1 MNCKKTKKIL
11 QLYIDDALTFGEKQQ
26 VEQHLEECSACRTE
40 LKSLSAT
47 VKLIKSLPE
56 VSTPSNFT
64 ENLMA
69 KISREEIQI
78 QSSWLDYFKKQVT
91 IPGLS
96 FPAIPLS
103 FPRRRESIFSFR
115 FAGAAAVAAVF
126 VFLAFTFLFNFPGL
140 PGQPGQKEAVAHQ
153 VEVTFTISGI
163 NANQIAVAGDFNGW
177 NTSANQLEDPD
188 GDGIWTGK
196 MQLKPGRYEYMLV
209 VDDGKWVTDPNA
221 KVYADDGFGSKNAVL
236 FINNNSG

>member
-1 MNCKKTKKIL
+1 MNCQKTKKLL
-11 QLYIDDALTFGEKQQ
+11 QLYIEDALTFGEKQL

-78 QSSWLDYFKKQVT
+78 QSTWMDRIKKQVS
-91 IPGLS
+91 IPQLS
-96 FPAIPLS
+96 FRLVGSAAIT
-103 FPRRRESIFSFR
+103 
-115 FAGAAAVAAVF
+115 AVF
-126 VFLAFTFLFNFPGL
+126 IFLAFTFLFNFSGL
-140 PGQPGQKEAVAHQ
+140 PGQPSQDEAVAQQ

-163 NANQIAVAGDFNGW
+163 NANQIAVAGDFNSW

-196 MQLKPGRYEYMLV
+196 MQLEPGRYEYMLV

-236 FINNNSG
+236 FINNNG

>member
-1 MNCKKTKKIL
+1 MDCKKIKKLL
-11 QLYIDDALTFGEKQQ
+11 QLYIDDALTFGEKQL

-47 VKLIKSLPE
+47 AKLIKSLPE
-56 VSTPSNFT
+56 VSTPPDFT
-64 ENLMA
+64 QNIMA
-69 KISREEIQI
+69 KISQEKIHI
-78 QSSWLDYFKKQVT
+78 QSSWMDRLKKQVT
-91 IPGLS
+91 IPQ
-96 FPAIPLS
+96 
-103 FPRRRESIFSFR
+103 FSFR
-115 FAGAAAVAAVF
+115 FAGVAAITAIF
-126 VFLAFTFLFNFPGL
+126 IFLAFTFLFNFSGL
-140 PGQPGQKEAVAHQ
+140 PGQPGQKEAVAYQ

-196 MQLKPGRYEYMLV
+196 MQLEPGRYEYMLV

>member
-1 MNCKKTKKIL
+1 MNCKKIKKL
-11 QLYIDDALTFGEKQQ
+11 FQLYIDDALTFGEKQL
-26 VEQHLEECSACRTE
+26 VEKHLEKCSACRAE

-47 VKLIKSLPE
+47 VKFIKSLPE
-56 VSTPSNFT
+56 VSTPPNFT
-64 ENLMA
+64 EKLMS
-69 KISREEIQI
+69 KISQIEEKDRERVIPAWQI
-78 QSSWLDYFKKQVT
+78 SLKKLWNA
-91 IPGLS
+91 PKYRYGL
-96 FPAIPLS
+96 ATALT
-103 FPRRRESIFSFR
+103 
-115 FAGAAAVAAVF
+115 VAVF
-126 VFLAFTFLFNFPGL
+126 CFLAFTFLFNFSGL
-140 PGQPGQKEAVAHQ
+140 PGQPGQNEAVAQQ

-196 MQLKPGRYEYMLV
+196 MYLKPGRYEYMLV

-221 KVYADDGFGSKNAVL
+221 KVYADDSFGSKNAVL

>member
-1 MNCKKTKKIL
+1 MNCKKIKKLL
-11 QLYIDDALTFGEKQQ
+11 QLYIDDALTFGEKQI
-26 VEQHLEECSACRTE
+26 VEKHLEKCSDCQAE
-40 LKSLSAT
+40 LKSLFTT

-56 VSTPSNFT
+56 VSTSPNFA
-64 ENLMA
+64 EKLMS
-69 KISREEIQI
+69 KISQIKEKERERI
-78 QSSWLDYFKKQVT
+78 
-91 IPGLS
+91 IPAWQMSLKNLWS
-96 FPAIPLS
+96 T
-103 FPRRRESIFSFR
+103 PRYRYSLVSILT
-115 FAGAAAVAAVF
+115 AAVF
-126 VFLAFTFLFNFPGL
+126 CFFAFTFLFHPSVL
-140 PGQPGQKEAVAHQ
+140 PGQGETLAQ

-163 NANQIAVAGDFNGW
+163 EAKSIAVAGDFNGW

-196 MQLKPGRYEYMLV
+196 MYLKPGRYEYMLV

>member
-1 MNCKKTKKIL
+1 MNCKEIKKLL

-40 LKSLSAT
+40 LKSLSAS

-78 QSSWLDYFKKQVT
+78 QSTWMDRLKKQVT
-91 IPGLS
+91 IPQL
-96 FPAIPLS
+96 
-103 FPRRRESIFSFR
+103 SFR
-115 FAGAAAVAAVF
+115 FAGAAAITAIF
-126 VFLAFTFLFNFPGL
+126 VFLAFTFLFNFSGL
-140 PGQPGQKEAVAHQ
+140 PGQPNQKEAVAQQ

-163 NANQIAVAGDFNGW
+163 NANQIAVAGDFNSW

-196 MQLKPGRYEYMLV
+196 MQLEPGRYEYMLV

-221 KVYADDGFGSKNAVL
+221 KVYANDGFGGKNAVL
-236 FINNNSG
+236 FINNNG

>member
-1 MNCKKTKKIL
+1 MNCKKTKKLL
-11 QLYIDDALTFGEKQQ
+11 QLYIDDALTFGEKQL

-56 VSTPSNFT
+56 VSTPPNFT
-64 ENLMA
+64 ENLMS
-69 KISREEIQI
+69 KISQIEEKERGKIIPAWQI
-78 QSSWLDYFKKQVT
+78 SLKNLWS
-91 IPGLS
+91 
-96 FPAIPLS
+96 A
-103 FPRRRESIFSFR
+103 PRYRYGF
-115 FAGAAAVAAVF
+115 AAALTTAVF
-126 VFLAFTFLFNFPGL
+126 CFLAFTFLFHPSVL
-140 PGQPGQKEAVAHQ
+140 PGQRETLAQ

-196 MQLKPGRYEYMLV
+196 MYLKPGRYEYMLV

>member
-1 MNCKKTKKIL
+1 MNCKKNKNLL

-26 VEQHLEECSACRTE
+26 VKEHLEECSACRTE
-40 LKSLSAT
+40 LKSLSTT

-56 VSTPSNFT
+56 VSTPLNFT

-78 QSSWLDYFKKQVT
+78 QSTWMDYFKKQVT
-91 IPGLS
+91 IPQL
-96 FPAIPLS
+96 
-103 FPRRRESIFSFR
+103 SFR
-115 FAGAAAVAAVF
+115 FAGAAAITALF
-126 VFLAFTFLFNFPGL
+126 IFLAFTFLFNFPGL
-140 PGQPGQKEAVAHQ
+140 PGQPNQNEAVAQQ

-163 NANQIAVAGDFNGW
+163 KANQIAVAGDFNSW

-188 GDGIWTGK
+188 GDGIWIGK
-196 MQLKPGRYEYMLV
+196 MQLEPGRYEYMLV

>member
-1 MNCKKTKKIL
+1 MNCQKTKKLL
-11 QLYIDDALTFGEKQQ
+11 QLYIDDALTFGEKQL
-26 VEQHLEECSACRTE
+26 VKEHLEGCSACRTE

-47 VKLIKSLPE
+47 VKLIKSLSE
-56 VSTPSNFT
+56 VSTPPDFT

-69 KISREEIQI
+69 KISREEIRI
-78 QSSWLDYFKKQVT
+78 QSNWMDLLKKQVT
-91 IPGLS
+91 IPQ
-96 FPAIPLS
+96 
-103 FPRRRESIFSFR
+103 FSFR
-115 FAGAAAVAAVF
+115 FAGAAAITAIF
-126 VFLAFTFLFNFPGL
+126 VFLAFTFLFNFSGL
-140 PGQPGQKEAVAHQ
+140 PGQPNQKEAVAQQ

-163 NANQIAVAGDFNGW
+163 NANQIAVAGDFNSW

-196 MQLKPGRYEYMLV
+196 MQLEPGRYEYMLV

-236 FINNNSG
+236 FINNNNG

>member
-1 MNCKKTKKIL
+1 MNCQKIKKLL

-26 VEQHLEECSACRTE
+26 VEQHLEECSACRAE
-40 LKSLSAT
+40 LKSLSAS
-47 VKLIKSLPE
+47 VKLIKSFHE
-56 VSTPSNFT
+56 VSTPPNFT

-69 KISREEIQI
+69 KISREEIRI
-78 QSSWLDYFKKQVT
+78 QSSWMDRLKKQVT
-91 IPGLS
+91 IPQL
-96 FPAIPLS
+96 
-103 FPRRRESIFSFR
+103 SFR
-115 FAGAAAVAAVF
+115 FAGAAAITAIF
-126 VFLAFTFLFNFPGL
+126 VFLAFTFLFNFSGL
-140 PGQPGQKEAVAHQ
+140 PGQPNQKEAVAQQ

-163 NANQIAVAGDFNGW
+163 NANQIAVAGDFNSW

-196 MQLKPGRYEYMLV
+196 MQLEPGRYEYMLV

-236 FINNNSG
+236 FINNNNG

>member
-1 MNCKKTKKIL
+1 MNCKKIKNLL
-11 QLYIDDALTFGEKQQ
+11 QLYIDDALAFGEKQL
-26 VEQHLEECSACRTE
+26 VEEHLEECYACRAE
-40 LKSLSAT
+40 LKSLSAM
-47 VKLIKSLPE
+47 VRLVKSLPE
-56 VSTPSNFT
+56 VSTPPTFT

-78 QSSWLDYFKKQVT
+78 QSTWMDRLKKQVT

-96 FPAIPLS
+96 FPSISLS
-103 FPRRRESIFSFR
+103 FPRKRESIFSFPI
-115 FAGAAAVAAVF
+115 AGAAAITAIF
-126 VFLAFTFLFNFPGL
+126 VFLAFTFLFNFSGL
-140 PGQPGQKEAVAHQ
+140 PGQPNQNESVAHQ

-163 NANQIAVAGDFNGW
+163 NANQIAVAGDFNSW

-209 VDDGKWVTDPNA
+209 VDEGKWVTDPNA
-221 KVYADDGFGSKNAVL
+221 KVYANDGFGGKNAVL